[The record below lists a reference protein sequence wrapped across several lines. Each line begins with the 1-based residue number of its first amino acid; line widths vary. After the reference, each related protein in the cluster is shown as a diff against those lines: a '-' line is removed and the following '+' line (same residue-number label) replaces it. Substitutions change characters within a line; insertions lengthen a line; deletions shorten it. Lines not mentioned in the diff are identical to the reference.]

1 MQPAFRNPASYIQED
16 GYVLAGLNFQTFE
29 REAPLPNMAGILTD
43 IPPVKS
49 KLSVNFSVPPRAR
62 KPL

>member
-1 MQPAFRNPASYIQED
+1 M
-16 GYVLAGLNFQTFE
+16 LAGLNFQTFDWV
-29 REAPLPNMAGILTD
+29 APLPNIAGILTD